1 MSVIILP
8 KVNPLEFEKIYELFC
23 DITFPMASDKP
34 NQSGAR
40 SGFPK
45 HRKLIFGVTRKRGK
59 DYVGLSRDSILH
71 EEAFNELS
79 RIGDLIVPFEYT
91 TMHIN
96 ENVVCPPHKDR
107 LNDCESVIVSFG
119 DYSGCNLIVEGIK
132 YDTYCQPIMFDGS
145 KLLHWNT
152 NDLQGQ
158 KYSVVF
164 YKQKF

>member
-1 MSVIILP
+1 MSITVLP
-8 KVNPLEFEKIYELFC
+8 KASATEFEKIYELLN
-23 DITFPMASDKP
+23 DITFPFASDKR

-45 HRKLIFGVTRKRGK
+45 HRKLMFGVTRERGTN
-59 DYVGLSRDSILH
+59 YARLSRDSELH

-96 ENVVCPPHKDR
+96 ENVVCPPHKDKH
-107 LNDCESVIVSFG
+107 NNSDSVIVSFG
-119 DYSGCNLIVEGIK
+119 KYTGCNLVVEGVK

-145 KLLHWNT
+145 ALLHWNT
-152 NDLQGQ
+152 DDLQGH

-164 YKQKF
+164 YKRKF